1 MYSITLNMKLLKD
14 LCSIHA
20 PSGNEF
26 PIKNFILDYI
36 QKNKKKFKVTP
47 TVISKNIQDCIILH
61 FGNPKTA
68 IFAHLD
74 TVGFTVRYGKELVKI
89 GGPKSYDGIKLIGN
103 DSKGNIET
111 EIYNYEDENGFRHI
125 EYLLER
131 EIDRATELTF
141 KPNWRENKDYI
152 QCCYMDNRLGVWN
165 ALEVGKTLENGI
177 ICFSTHEEVGG
188 GSVGFLAK
196 YIYENFNISQ
206 ALISDV
212 TWITEGVKHGNGVV
226 ISRRDSGFPRKS
238 YVDKI
243 IDLAKKSKIP
253 FQIEVES
260 SGGSDGNQLQKSP
273 YPFDWCFIG
282 AAEGFVH
289 SPDEK
294 VHKTD
299 IDSMVNLYKFL
310 MKHL

>member
-1 MYSITLNMKLLKD
+1 MKLLKE
-14 LCSIHA
+14 LCSIA
-20 PSGNEF
+20 ATSGNELT
-26 PIKNFILDYI
+26 IKQFIIKYVEENIL
-36 QKNKKKFKVTP
+36 NFKVTP
-47 TVISKNIQDCIILH
+47 SIISENIQDCIILK

-74 TVGFTVRYGKELVKI
+74 SVGFTVRYCKELVKI
-89 GGPKSYDGIKLIGN
+89 GGPKSYDGIKLIGK
-103 DSKGNIET
+103 DSKGKIET
-111 EIYNYEDENGFRHI
+111 EIYNYEDENGHHHI
-125 EYLLER
+125 EYLLDR

-141 KPNWRENKDYI
+141 KPDWRENKSFI

-165 ALEVGKTLENGI
+165 ALEVAKTLENGV
-177 ICFSTHEEVGG
+177 ICFSTYEEVGG

-196 YIYENFNISQ
+196 YIYENFKINQ

-212 TWITEGVKHGNGVV
+212 TWITNGVQHGNGVV
-226 ISRRDSGFPRKS
+226 ISRRDSGLPRRS

-243 IDLAKKSKIP
+243 IYLAKKSKIP

-282 AAEGFVH
+282 AAEDFVH

-294 VHKTD
+294 VHKSD
-299 IDSMVNLYKFL
+299 IDSMVNLYKYL
-310 MKHL
+310 MVQL

>member
-1 MYSITLNMKLLKD
+1 MKLLKE
-14 LCSIHA
+14 LCSIA
-20 PSGNEF
+20 ATSGNELT
-26 PIKNFILDYI
+26 IKQFIIKYVEENIL
-36 QKNKKKFKVTP
+36 NFKVTP
-47 TVISKNIQDCIILH
+47 SIISENIQDCIILK

-74 TVGFTVRYGKELVKI
+74 SVGFTVRYGKELVKI
-89 GGPKSYDGIKLIGN
+89 GGPKSYDGIKLIGK
-103 DSKGNIET
+103 DSKGKIET
-111 EIYNYEDENGFRHI
+111 EIYNYEDENGHHHI
-125 EYLLER
+125 EYLLDR

-141 KPNWRENKDYI
+141 KPDWRENKSFI

-165 ALEVGKTLENGI
+165 ALEVAKTLENGV
-177 ICFSTHEEVGG
+177 ICFSTYEEVGG

-196 YIYENFNISQ
+196 YIYENFKINQ

-212 TWITEGVKHGNGVV
+212 TWITNGVQHGNGVV
-226 ISRRDSGFPRKS
+226 ISRRDSGLPRRS

-243 IDLAKKSKIP
+243 IYLAKKSKIP

-282 AAEGFVH
+282 AAEDFVH

-294 VHKTD
+294 VHKSD
-299 IDSMVNLYKFL
+299 IDSMVNLYKYL
-310 MKHL
+310 MVQL